1 MDKKKEVEFYTM
13 HPGIRNGRDDLL
25 LDKKLPLVYMIE
37 KVFIIHQKTA
47 IHREKYINRLIKNYP
62 NYEIIE
68 PIIPDNL
75 DLYGGKRIKENR
87 IKAELSLTLTNIYI
101 YNRIV
106 QERLNNVIIL
116 EDDAIQIEPIPE
128 LDLDKYIIYLHSYR
142 HENKKSN
149 VILDCQAM
157 FYPKWQNTKIIL
169 DLIKKESKL
178 KIIDVQ
184 LQNIKEKYKLENKIC
199 QLKNMVFIQA
209 VGYSSIIEY
218 YKNNRYKKTFH

>member
-1 MDKKKEVEFYTM
+1 
-13 HPGIRNGRDDLL
+13 
-25 LDKKLPLVYMIE
+25 MIE

-47 IHREKYINRLIKNYP
+47 VKREKYINRLIIDYP

-68 PIIPDNL
+68 PITPDNL
-75 DLYGGKRIKENR
+75 DLYGGKRKKENR
-87 IKAELSLTLTNIYI
+87 KRAELSLTLTNIYI

-106 QERLNNVIIL
+106 EEKLNNVIIF
-116 EDDAIQIEPIPE
+116 EDDAIQLEPIPE

-149 VILDCQAM
+149 EIYDCQAM

-169 DLIKKESKL
+169 DLIKRESKL

-184 LQNIKEKYKLENKIC
+184 LQKIKEKYKLDNKIC
-199 QLKNMVFIQA
+199 QLNKMVFIQA
-209 VGYSSIIEY
+209 VGYSSILEY
-218 YKNNRYKKTFH
+218 YKNDRYKKMLNL

>member
-1 MDKKKEVEFYTM
+1 
-13 HPGIRNGRDDLL
+13 
-25 LDKKLPLVYMIE
+25 MIE

-47 IHREKYINRLIKNYP
+47 VKREKYINRLIIDYP

-68 PIIPDNL
+68 PITPDNL
-75 DLYGGKRIKENR
+75 DLYGGKRKKENR
-87 IKAELSLTLTNIYI
+87 KRAELSLTLTNIYI

-106 QERLNNVIIL
+106 QEKLNNVIIF
-116 EDDAIQIEPIPE
+116 EDDVIQLEPIPE

-149 VILDCQAM
+149 EIYDCQAM

-169 DLIKKESKL
+169 DLIKRESKL

-184 LQNIKEKYKLENKIC
+184 LQKIKEKYKLDNKIC
-199 QLKNMVFIQA
+199 QLNKMVFIQA
-209 VGYSSIIEY
+209 VGYSSILEY
-218 YKNNRYKKTFH
+218 YKNDRYKKMLNL